1 MIPAI
6 TYETILSEIRRHK
19 NDVYIGKGKWSWEE
33 RLADHLLAMFKA
45 QHISGGTFLPTP
57 TLTSPSVLLSPFGA
71 SVDSLADTPSST
83 QQSSK
88 QEGSSNQ
95 KQVSAAS
102 GSATYR

>member
-45 QHISGGTFLPTP
+45 QHISGSLLPTP

-71 SVDSLADTPSST
+71 SVDSLADTPFST

-102 GSATYR
+102 GSATSR